1 VTAIWVLV
9 FIALAFAA
17 TSRRFWQGI
26 GVLFAVAL
34 VIGIVGIGL
43 VVIVDRNRRHDAAT
57 AATGTEAR
65 SAPVIRPA
73 QTGHDAASDDDTP
86 APFNRAG
93 AIPHAAPPSD
103 SRELVIMAARSASAL
118 PTPTDDP
125 PWVETN
131 PDRLVLTTRDSEVYH
146 RPDCA
151 LVAGKQTT
159 RWRRSKLGD
168 FGHPCPVCR
177 PGE

>member
-1 VTAIWVLV
+1 MTAIWVLV

-26 GVLFAVAL
+26 GVLFAVAV

-43 VVIVDRNRRHDAAT
+43 VVIVDRNRRHEAT
-57 AATGTEAR
+57 PSATGSESR
-65 SAPVIRPA
+65 SAPIIRPP
-73 QTGHDAASDDDTP
+73 QTGHGTASDDD
-86 APFNRAG
+86 ALAAFNRAG
-93 AIPHAAPPSD
+93 ASPRATPPND
-103 SRELVIMAARSASAL
+103 WRGVVIMTAPSASAL
-118 PTPTDDP
+118 PSPVADP
-125 PWVETN
+125 PWVETD

-159 RWRRSKLGD
+159 KWRRSKLGD